1 MEWIRLLAVGF
12 AAITAFGGL
21 ALDQQEPGQAS
32 ASTKAAVEKT
42 RSQKSYSVTFE
53 AVVKVPDSDP
63 MKISGESV
71 WVAPGALFTQ
81 YTASG
86 GEVVRLLRFG
96 DKVWLFHMLAE
107 DWFTAE
113 ESGKPGAGR
122 GVQNPDEVLSA
133 VLKATD
139 QAVAAGKE
147 AAGDVLEMKLDGPA
161 LQKVMRQQAAD
172 GSMDW
177 NNSAG
182 TVRLIVG
189 PDGLVYRM
197 QVNAEVASTKAEL
210 KGRKIGYS
218 ADVTLKAYNRDFGLE
233 FTDIDPKTR
242 RTIKLPW
249 PPEFLGAVEKS
260 AGTPEELKAEIQRR
274 KKK

>member
-1 MEWIRLLAVGF
+1 MELIRLLVVGF
-12 AAITAFGGL
+12 SAITAFGGL
-21 ALDQQEPGQAS
+21 TLEAQEPGA
-32 ASTKAAVEKT
+32 APARTKAAVEKT

-63 MKISGESV
+63 MRISGESV

-96 DKVWLFHMLAE
+96 EKVWLYHMLAE
-107 DWFTAE
+107 DWFSAE

-122 GVQNPDEVLSA
+122 GVQNPDEVLLA

-147 AAGDVLEMKLDGPA
+147 TSGEILEMMLDGPA

-177 NNSAG
+177 KNSSG
-182 TVRLIVG
+182 TVRLVAG
-189 PDGLVYRM
+189 ADGLMYRM
-197 QVNAEVASTKAEL
+197 QVSAEVASTKPEL
-210 KGRKIGYS
+210 KGRKIGYT
-218 ADVTLKAYNRDFGLE
+218 ADVSLKAYNRDFGLE

-249 PPEFLGAVEKS
+249 PPEFLAEVDKS

-274 KKK
+274 KKR

>member
-1 MEWIRLLAVGF
+1 MEWIRLLAVGIS
-12 AAITAFGGL
+12 AITAFGGL
-21 ALDQQEPGQAS
+21 TFEQQDPAQAP
-32 ASTKAAVEKT
+32 ARTKAAVEKT

-63 MKISGESV
+63 MKLSGESV

-96 DKVWLFHMLAE
+96 DKVWLYHMLAE

-122 GVQNPDEVLSA
+122 GVQNPDEVLAA

-139 QAVAAGKE
+139 QAMAAGKE
-147 AAGDVLEMKLDGPA
+147 NAGDVLEMKMDGPT

-182 TVRLIVG
+182 TVRLNVG

-197 QVNAEVASTKAEL
+197 QVSADVASTKSEL
-210 KGRKIGYS
+210 KGRKIGYT

-249 PPEFLGAVEKS
+249 PPEFLAAAEKS